1 MLPIG
6 SVVDGKYKILDKIG
20 QGGMSLVYLAV
31 NERVN
36 KKWAVK
42 EIRKDVGKN
51 YEAVKQSMATE
62 MELLKC
68 LSHPNLPSIV
78 DVIEEDENFMIVM
91 DYIEGKSLSR
101 ILKTQGAQPQEK
113 VILWSKQLCDVL
125 EYLHTQN
132 PPIIYRDMKPENVM
146 LKPDGN
152 VVLIDF
158 GAARTFKSEETNDTA
173 WLGTRGYAAP
183 EQYGGFGQTDF
194 RTDIYGLGATMYHLV
209 TGRHPGKP
217 PYEMYPVRRWNRDL
231 SSGLEKIIQKCTRKN
246 PRERYQS
253 CADLKRD
260 LEHCQ
265 KIKFLCKGKKNLLPA
280 AVLAS
285 ILAAMAAAG
294 VFMMERNKKNRVY
307 EQYLTDAKS
316 LMDKEEQ
323 FLAYEKAIGMLPR
336 RGEAYLELMDRC
348 FLDDYVLTEEED
360 EKLRCILGTSSGN
373 QKSNE
378 NYLQSN
384 TKAYEAFSY
393 KAAMA
398 YYYYFQ
404 NGTNNK
410 NGALKWLEVVED
422 ASTLKPSMVERGRRL
437 KKIAEYYSSIGVQ
450 RPEGD
455 EGTTYLEYWNDMV
468 QLTSGNLV
476 QADNVRTALVMYEEF
491 ISQMYRHCLQFQQA
505 QVTKEEMEKQI
516 ANIEN
521 RLNADIPRDEAF
533 KEEIQAIQENIR
545 RVRRLMDT
553 VYG

>member
-78 DVIEEDENFMIVM
+78 DVIEEDENFLIVM

-265 KIKFLCKGKKNLLPA
+265 KIKFLCKGKKNLLLA

-410 NGALKWLEVVED
+410 NGALKWLEVVEE
-422 ASTLKPSMVERGRRL
+422 ASTLKPSIVERGRRL

>member
-78 DVIEEDENFMIVM
+78 DVIEEDENFLIVM

-265 KIKFLCKGKKNLLPA
+265 KIKFLCKGKKNLLLA

-410 NGALKWLEVVED
+410 NGALKWLEVVEE
-422 ASTLKPSMVERGRRL
+422 ASTLQPSMVERGRRL

-553 VYG
+553 VHG

>member
-31 NERVN
+31 NEKVN

-51 YEAVKQSMATE
+51 YGAVKQSMTAE
-62 MELLKC
+62 LDLLKC

-78 DVIEEDENFMIVM
+78 DVIEEDENFLIVM
-91 DYIEGKSLSR
+91 DYIEGKSLSE
-101 ILKTQGAQPQEK
+101 ILKIYGAQPQEK

-132 PPIIYRDMKPENVM
+132 PPIIYRDMKPANVM

-152 VVLIDF
+152 VILIDF
-158 GAARTFKSEETNDTA
+158 GAARTFKDEEANDTV

-183 EQYGGFGQTDF
+183 EQYGGSGQTDA

-209 TGRHPGKP
+209 TGHHPGKP
-217 PYEMYPVRRWNRDL
+217 PYEMYPIRIWNRAL

-246 PRERYQS
+246 PRERYRS
-253 CADLKRD
+253 CADLKQD

-265 KIKFLCKGKKNLLPA
+265 KITFLCKGKKNLFLS
-280 AVLAS
+280 AVSAS
-285 ILAAMAAAG
+285 ILASIAAAG
-294 VFMMERNKKNRVY
+294 AFMAERNQKNRAY
-307 EQYLTDAKS
+307 EQYLMDAKS

-323 FLAYEKAIGMLPR
+323 FLAYEKAIRMLPR

-348 FLDDYVLTEEED
+348 FLDDYVLTTEED
-360 EKLRCILGTSSGN
+360 EKLRSILGAASGN
-373 QKSNE
+373 EKTNE
-378 NYLQSN
+378 NYLRSN

-410 NGALKWLEVVED
+410 SGALKWLEVVEE
-422 ASTLKPSMVERGRRL
+422 ASTLKPSIVERGRRL
-437 KKIAEYYSSIGVQ
+437 KKIAEYYSGIGVQ

-468 QLTSGNLV
+468 QLTDGNLV

-491 ISQMYRHCLQFQQA
+491 ISQMYRHCLQFQHA

-516 ANIEN
+516 VKIEN
-521 RLNADIPRDEAF
+521 RLNSDIPKDEAF
-533 KEEIQAIQENIR
+533 KDEIQAIQKNIG
-545 RVRRLMDT
+545 RVRRLMDA

>member
-78 DVIEEDENFMIVM
+78 DVIEEDENFLIVM

-323 FLAYEKAIGMLPR
+323 FLAYEKAISMLPR

-410 NGALKWLEVVED
+410 NGALKWLEVVEE
-422 ASTLKPSMVERGRRL
+422 ASTLQPSMVERGRRL

-476 QADNVRTALVMYEEF
+476 QADNIRTALVMYEEF